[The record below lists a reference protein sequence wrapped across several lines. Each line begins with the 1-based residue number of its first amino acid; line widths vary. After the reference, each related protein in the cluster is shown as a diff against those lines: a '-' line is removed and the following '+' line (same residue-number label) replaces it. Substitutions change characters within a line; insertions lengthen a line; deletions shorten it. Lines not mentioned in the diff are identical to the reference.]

1 MWLHGKR
8 MNGIMALKR
17 LAALSIGIGVSLTGA
32 AHAQERN
39 LPALNSF
46 GRFFGIGWSR
56 GYHAG
61 AYDGRFQHEKAS
73 HPASMYGS
81 NALLYPYQPG
91 YEPPRPFMQAS
102 PALAQPVYSNTVE
115 MQGFGSILQGPS
127 NQPMP
132 NASTQLMPSQ
142 APAIPAKPIEPP
154 PTWLRPFLKEEAN
167 QPVEQSKSSPREDV
181 PAEETSPS
189 DLLELQSNPANLKKE
204 QPQKASDD
212 DDLLT
217 LSPPKSPM
225 DRYIEARR
233 KQGSNR

>member
-1 MWLHGKR
+1 MPIEPLSNKRRSNAAPRQKDEWNHGTKE
-8 MNGIMALKR
+8 
-17 LAALSIGIGVSLTGA
+17 TGCVKHRNWREFDGGC
-32 AHAQERN
+32 HAQERN

-142 APAIPAKPIEPP
+142 VPAIPAKPIEPP

-167 QPVEQSKSSPREDV
+167 QPWSSPSLPLVKMYQLKRQA
-181 PAEETSPS
+181 PATCSS
-189 DLLELQSNPANLKKE
+189 F
-204 QPQKASDD
+204 
-212 DDLLT
+212 
-217 LSPPKSPM
+217 
-225 DRYIEARR
+225 
-233 KQGSNR
+233 NRIQRT